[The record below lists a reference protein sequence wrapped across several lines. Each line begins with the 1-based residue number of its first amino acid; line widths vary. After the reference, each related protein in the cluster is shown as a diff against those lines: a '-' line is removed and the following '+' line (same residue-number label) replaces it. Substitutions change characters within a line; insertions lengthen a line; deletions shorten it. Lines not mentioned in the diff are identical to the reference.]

1 MIYNVRHNSC
11 IAGPLCSLNAI
22 VLILHFSEFLFSFLS
37 IVLLLFFF
45 FFFFNDTPPPEI
57 YPLPLHAAFPIPI
70 KHPPP
75 LLVARSE
82 KGALLVGDE
91 APSPR
96 NRGSQAGQEVTALPR
111 QFLLLLTATPVQ
123 NSLEE

>member
-1 MIYNVRHNSC
+1 MCTVCVSRCNLSSHS
-11 IAGPLCSLNAI
+11 P
-22 VLILHFSEFLFSFLS
+22 SEWMCTFTVLFSMFPPSQTFL
-37 IVLLLFFF
+37 